1 MNRIIKSSL
10 LLSLLIISTVGVLSH
25 FGTDL
30 LAQTPVTTTCDPHA
44 QTLKKGNAGEIVVT
58 LQNLL
63 VEKGYIERDFVDGNF
78 GPGTE
83 AAVKQFQTDN
93 SLTADG
99 IVGPATW
106 QVLCST
112 AEPLSD
118 ETPEMIS
125 CPDGGSAG
133 TSCPAETSKTSQPSV
148 NKQITAP
155 LDAADSIYIANKTIF
170 LGSKNISLT
179 PYLVTEEHS
188 SDHGILKGVGNV
200 TNNQTYISTHLSDEL
215 IQSTGNGTF
224 ETQDGESIAWITS
237 AIGRPTDDGSWVFHD
252 IILFNNTQSE
262 SLALLNNSI
271 GLVKSTVGNE
281 PDYIW
286 LLE

>member
-1 MNRIIKSSL
+1 
-10 LLSLLIISTVGVLSH
+10 VGVLSH
-25 FGTDL
+25 SGTDL
-30 LAQTPVTTTCDPHA
+30 LAQTPVTTTCDSNA
-44 QTLKKGNAGEIVVT
+44 ETLKKGNAGEIVVT

-63 VEKGYIERDFVDGNF
+63 VEKGYIDRDYVDGDF

-99 IVGPATW
+99 IVGPDTW
-106 QVLCST
+106 QLLCST
-112 AEPLSD
+112 AVPRSD
-118 ETPEMIS
+118 ETPGMMS
-125 CPDGGSAG
+125 CPDDSIGI
-133 TSCPAETSKTSQPSV
+133 SCPAETSPTPQPNV

-155 LDAADSIYIANKTIF
+155 LDVADSIYSANKTMF
-170 LGSKNISLT
+170 LGSKNISAT
-179 PYLVTEEHS
+179 PFPVTEERS
-188 SDHGILKGVGNV
+188 SDQGFLKGVGNV

-224 ETQDGESIAWITS
+224 EAQDGESIAWIS
-237 AIGRPTDDGSWVFHD
+237 SSIGRPVDGTWVFNG
-252 IILFNNTQSE
+252 IILFNNTQSK

-271 GLVKSTVGNE
+271 GLVKSTVGDE

-286 LLE
+286 LLR

>member
-1 MNRIIKSSL
+1 
-10 LLSLLIISTVGVLSH
+10 VGVLPH

-30 LAQTPVTTTCDPHA
+30 LAQTPVTTTCDPNA

-63 VEKGYIERDFVDGNF
+63 VEKGYIDRDYVDGDF

-112 AEPLSD
+112 TVPPSD
-118 ETPEMIS
+118 ETPGMMS
-125 CPDGGSAG
+125 CPDGSVG
-133 TSCPAETSKTSQPSV
+133 TSCPAETSQTPQPSV

-155 LDAADSIYIANKTIF
+155 LDVADAIYSANTSKF

-179 PYLVTEEHS
+179 PYRITEEHY
-188 SDHGILKGVGNV
+188 SDQGFLKGVGNI
-200 TNNQTYISTHLSDEL
+200 TNNQTFISTYLSDEL
-215 IQSTGNGTF
+215 RQSRGNGTF
-224 ETQDGESIAWITS
+224 ETPDGQSIAWITS
-237 AIGRPTDDGSWVFHD
+237 SIGRMVDGRWVFHT

-262 SLALLNNSI
+262 SLSLLNNRIALSRD
-271 GLVKSTVGNE
+271 TAGNE
-281 PDYIW
+281 PSEPNYIW